1 MFPAKVIRIILVFCE
16 ATDIRGLWEKHKNA
30 MGEDYSRE
38 NTNTAAVEQHVL
50 RDIRDMVHSMGKD
63 FRTYC
68 LLDVNDASN

>member
-16 ATDIRGLWEKHKNA
+16 ATNIRGLWEKYKNA
-30 MGEDYSRE
+30 MGA
-38 NTNTAAVEQHVL
+38 NTAAVEQHVL